1 MSYGFVAL
9 LLALVLSGLTWVLV
23 TPALIE
29 EGTAA
34 ALSRTAVDAGRIDS
48 RLSNGASLTPS
59 LVAEVSSPPST
70 AAALLREGDR
80 WYSSGRAV
88 DPAQLPSG
96 LVDAA
101 AAGRSVTREVEVGG
115 TGYLAVAMPVFGRSA
130 VLVELHDLAVTRRSA
145 RMLAGGLAV
154 ASVVAVL
161 LGVAAGRS
169 ASALALRPLS
179 RLTRAAEQVASGHL
193 GVRLEHADDPDL
205 RTLAGSFNRTVAA
218 LEQRVAADARFATDV
233 SHELRTPLM
242 TMVNS
247 MELVRDRSDS
257 LPASAREP
265 LDLLAEEIERF
276 QQLVTDLLEIARHQA
291 GDQLVVQ
298 RLVLSDLV
306 RRTADATA
314 GRPVTTVEDGARGL
328 VIGVDQRRIERVVA
342 NLVRNAETHGGGC
355 TRVTVGSTPT
365 GARITVEDSGPGV
378 PPDLEERIFER
389 FSRGPGATSSG
400 VGLGLAIALRHV
412 ELHGGSVA
420 VTRGEG
426 GGARFVVDLPFDPP
440 THDARR

>member
-23 TPALIE
+23 TPVLIE

-48 RLSNGASLTPS
+48 RLSNGASLTPT
-59 LVAEVSSPPST
+59 LVADVSSQPST

-96 LVDAA
+96 LVAAA

-115 TGYLAVAMPVFGRSA
+115 TRYLAVAMPIFGRSA

-145 RMLAGGLAV
+145 RMLAVGLAV

-205 RTLAGSFNRTVAA
+205 ETLATSFNRTVAA

-247 MELVRDRSDS
+247 MELVRDRSGP
-257 LPASAREP
+257 LPESAREP

-291 GDQLVVQ
+291 GDQLVLQ
-298 RLVLSDLV
+298 RLVLADLV
-306 RRTADATA
+306 RRAADATA
-314 GRPVTTVEDGARGL
+314 GRAVTTVEEGAGAL
-328 VIGVDQRRIERVVA
+328 VVGVDQRRVERVVA

-355 TRVTVGSTPT
+355 TRVTVGATGT

-378 PPDLEERIFER
+378 PPELQERIFER
-389 FSRGPGATSSG
+389 FSRGPGAGSSG

-412 ELHGGSVA
+412 ELHGGSLT
-420 VTRGEG
+420 VTQADG

-440 THDARR
+440 RPAA